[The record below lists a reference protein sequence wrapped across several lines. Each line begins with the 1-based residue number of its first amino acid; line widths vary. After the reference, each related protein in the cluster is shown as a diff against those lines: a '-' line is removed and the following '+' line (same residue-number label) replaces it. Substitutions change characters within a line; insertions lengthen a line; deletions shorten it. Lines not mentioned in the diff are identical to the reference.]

1 MSKFTIGVALVL
13 ATALAFP
20 ADAAP
25 KGGGGRGGG
34 GGGGGGAAHGGGGG
48 AHFSGGGGGARFGGG
63 GGGGAHFSG
72 GGPRFSAPRV
82 SSAPHFSSAPRFN
95 VSRSSGGPRFSGGS
109 RFSGQ
114 SGVSRQALRSSSRGV
129 TRSFSSNRSNR
140 FVASRNNPNNFAG
153 RKGRLNTGSIQTQT
167 KNQTKMLASTQTQ
180 TRTRA
185 RTQAVHNAL
194 NSRAVAGALRNRSA
208 LLSPQNRARIVAS
221 AATAGRWQGRNGSGW
236 WWRHRHGG
244 FGWVGPL
251 FWPFAYY
258 DFYDYA
264 WWGDPY
270 DYAFW
275 DYGYDDI
282 YTGIFSPYGYDD
294 YEGYAAYLPP
304 PRRGGTRVATQGSA
318 TQGSATQGSGSPAAS
333 NPQNEPTQLTQMCGD
348 DGGVIAGFPIDRFR
362 QAIQP
367 NAEQQAAL
375 DELAR
380 ASAKAAQDIKNA
392 CPTQV
397 GLTAPTRLALMEQRI
412 EAMIA
417 AVRTVQPSL
426 EKLYG
431 LLNDEQ
437 KARLNALGSEQREGQ
452 RQGRRGASLAQSCT
466 AAQGSTQSWPT
477 DELER
482 TLRLTDVQRVSL
494 ADLQNASAKAA
505 EMLKACPPDNAMTPP
520 ARLKVVETRLETML
534 QAVKT
539 VRSAL
544 TEFYGQLTDEQKA
557 RFETLGPQR
566 TRQITEESDEEQ
578 PRVRHVRSRRHHG
591 MNIYG
596 ILRRFGI

>member
-1 MSKFTIGVALVL
+1 MSKLTIGVALVVL

-20 ADAAP
+20 ADAAS
-25 KGGGGRGGG
+25 RGGG
-34 GGGGGGAAHGGGGG
+34 GGGHGGGGHSGGGGGGHGGGGGGAHFGGGGGG

-63 GGGGAHFSG
+63 GGAHFSA
-72 GGPRFSAPRV
+72 PRSFSAPRV
-82 SSAPHFSSAPRFN
+82 SSAPRFSS
-95 VSRSSGGPRFSGGS
+95 GPRFSS
-109 RFSGQ
+109 RSAISQQGF
-114 SGVSRQALRSSSRGV
+114 RSSSRGV

-140 FVASRNNPNNFAG
+140 FVGNRNNSNNFAG
-153 RKGRLNTGSIQTQT
+153 RNGRLTTGTVQTQSRT
-167 KNQTKMLASTQTQ
+167 LAATH
-180 TRTRA
+180 A

-194 NSRAVAGALRNRSA
+194 NSRSVAGALRNRTA
-208 LLSPQNRARIVAS
+208 LHDPQNRARIAAS
-221 AATAGRWQGRNGSGW
+221 AATAGRWQGGSGRG

-282 YTGIFSPYGYDD
+282 YAGIFSPYGYND

-304 PRRGGTRVATQGSA
+304 RGGGGPRVATQGSG
-318 TQGSATQGSGSPAAS
+318 TPTGST
-333 NPQNEPTQLTQMCGD
+333 PQTEPTQLAQMCGD
-348 DGGVIAGFPIDRFR
+348 DVSGIAGLPIEKYR

-380 ASAKAAQDIKNA
+380 ASARAAQDIKNA

-417 AVRTVQPSL
+417 AVRTVQPPL
-426 EKLYG
+426 ENLYG
-431 LLNDEQ
+431 LLSDEQ
-437 KARLNALGSEQREGQ
+437 KARLTALGQDQRQDQ
-452 RQGRRGASLAQSCT
+452 RQGGRRQGTSGASLAQSCN
-466 AAQGSTQSWPT
+466 AAQSSTNSWPT

-482 TLRLTDVQRVSL
+482 TLHLTDAQRAGL
-494 ADLQNASAKAA
+494 TELQNASVNAA
-505 EMLKACPPDNAMTPP
+505 EMLKACPPDNALTPP
-520 ARLKVVETRLETML
+520 ARLKAVETRLETML
-534 QAVKT
+534 QAVQT
-539 VRSAL
+539 VHGAL
-544 TEFYGQLTDEQKA
+544 TAFYAQLSDEQKA

-566 TRQITEESDEEQ
+566 TGQTADESDEDQ
-578 PRVRHVRSRRHHG
+578 PRVRHVRSRRHG